1 MLVSEEIFGEFFA
14 MRDLSSHST
23 DFEVHRNWLA
33 LTHSLPLNQWYF
45 EVIGWMYFDLV
56 AVILVWVESIGV
68 DTGLSAIFRA
78 FRIWFIE
85 ICWIFWSSHA
95 WCQQSELCQWK
106 NEIIPTINRHHERS
120 CLSDS
125 NILVSLRLFLE
136 SFSWSLWIDCWK
148 QCKSVERIMI
158 FQCQSFN
165 YSSPWVYWSTSVL
178 YSSIVSFF
186 ASFRKKSSH
195 DQSFPSLTHFRTD
208 IHFQYNGFLLGIF
221 LLSISCMYQVS
232 LSRSNRFLRNYSI
245 EESIFNGCN
254 MVFDLVEF
262 QTYFSLYRS
271 SLCRLFILCILHST
285 KYVWL

>member
-45 EVIGWMYFDLV
+45 EVIGWICFDLV

-158 FQCQSFN
+158 SRCQSFN
-165 YSSPWVYWSTSVL
+165 YSSPWVYWSTSAL

-186 ASFRKKSSH
+186 ASFRKNIFSSSIL
-195 DQSFPSLTHFRTD
+195 SFFNSFSYRYSFSVQWISTRNFPT
-208 IHFQYNGFLLGIF
+208 IHQLYVSSKFIEIKP
-221 LLSISCMYQVS
+221 ISSQ
-232 LSRSNRFLRNYSI
+232 
-245 EESIFNGCN
+245 
-254 MVFDLVEF
+254 
-262 QTYFSLYRS
+262 
-271 SLCRLFILCILHST
+271 LFHWRINI
-285 KYVWL
+285 